1 MPEISDELLHDV
13 ASNVARRIAS
23 GSSATAPRSGR
34 SVLLAL
40 SGDGAA
46 LDRELADL
54 AQTGESLVAVSDGT
68 NSATA
73 LAGAQARL
81 PRLAVAADLDDR
93 DLEAALSAAE
103 RVVAP
108 AMSLA
113 LASRVASLQTDTPAS
128 RVILRAALRGI
139 PVSAS
144 LNEQDF
150 AISDLAPAGMHRALD
165 GVLERLRD
173 LGVRVEGHRP
183 PTAARSVATASS
195 VGPHPSADRFAAREP
210 LRDFVDSL
218 ASQPCSME
226 PGQPC
231 VECGVCEMRGF

>member
-23 GSSATAPRSGR
+23 GSSAAMARTGR

-68 NSATA
+68 HASTA

-81 PRLAVAADLDDR
+81 PRLAVATDLDDR
-93 DLEAALSAAE
+93 DLEAALSAVE

-139 PVSAS
+139 PVTAS

-165 GVLERLRD
+165 GVLARLRD
-173 LGVRVEGHRP
+173 LGVRIEGRR
-183 PTAARSVATASS
+183 AASPRAVAAASS